1 MEFLKSIFLFKALNS
16 ACGRPFTDVIPELIT
31 ELFLTTTHP
40 TEGFFLVFPK
50 LYSAIL
56 KARFEKNYD
65 LVSSKLPTNS
75 SKSFASLKFLYTDAN
90 RT

>member
-40 TEGFFLVFPK
+40 TEGFLVFLNCIQLYLK
-50 LYSAIL
+50 LDL
-56 KARFEKNYD
+56 KKNYD